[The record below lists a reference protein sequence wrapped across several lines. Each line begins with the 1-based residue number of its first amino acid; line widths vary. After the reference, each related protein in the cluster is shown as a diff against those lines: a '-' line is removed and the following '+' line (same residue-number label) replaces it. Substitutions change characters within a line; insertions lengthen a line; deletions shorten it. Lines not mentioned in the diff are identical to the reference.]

1 MNRIAG
7 MVPDVEWKRPDD
19 VIERQIDPESG
30 MLATPYCPQ
39 TKSEIFVQGTEPTA
53 VCPLHAGSGEPS
65 PFWQPSPQAEM
76 LPEGAPGRPAI
87 TTQQQQ
93 QREQQRRDR
102 TIRGILRRIFGGN
115 GR

>member
-1 MNRIAG
+1 
-7 MVPDVEWKRPDD
+7 
-19 VIERQIDPESG
+19 
-30 MLATPYCPQ
+30 
-39 TKSEIFVQGTEPTA
+39 VQGTEPAA

-65 PFWQPSPQAEM
+65 PFWAPQPQAEM
-76 LPEGAPGRPAI
+76 SPEGTPERPAVSQ
-87 TTQQQQ
+87 QQQQ

>member
-19 VIERQIDPESG
+19 VVERQIDPQSG

-39 TKSEIFVQGTEPTA
+39 TKSEIFVQGTEPMA

-65 PFWQPSPQAEM
+65 PFWREPDTQAAAS
-76 LPEGAPGRPAI
+76 PEGPAV
-87 TTQQQQ
+87 TPRQQQ
-93 QREQQRRDR
+93 QRRE
-102 TIRGILRRIFGGN
+102 RGIRSLLRKIFGGN
-115 GR
+115 G